1 MEDDKNITT
10 VRLSEKALEIKKKL
24 APVFGMRN
32 IVSAGLILLDRLPAA
47 QQKTVIA
54 EANGIEFVKPLS
66 GDENLDLDEEI
77 RAFARS
83 CAVLTEKLERRAS
96 AIAAKKTRRRSG

>member
-32 IVSAGLILLDRLPAA
+32 IVSAGLILLDRLSAD

-54 EANGIEFVKPLS
+54 EANGIEFVKPVS
-66 GDENLDLDEEI
+66 GDEEIDEEI

-83 CAVLTEKLERRAS
+83 FAVLTEKLERRA
-96 AIAAKKTRRRSG
+96 AASVQKKTQRRSG

>member
-32 IVSAGLILLDRLPAA
+32 IVSAGLILLDRLSAD

-54 EANGIEFVKPLS
+54 EANGIEFVKPVS
-66 GDENLDLDEEI
+66 GDEDLDEEI

-83 CAVLTEKLERRAS
+83 FAALTEKLERRA
-96 AIAAKKTRRRSG
+96 AASVQKKTQRRSG

>member
-47 QQKTVIA
+47 QQKTVIS

-66 GDENLDLDEEI
+66 GDDDLDEEI

-83 CAVLTEKLERRAS
+83 YAVLTEKLERRAS